1 VRTSTST
8 PASTLTASPTY
19 TQSVP
24 ATETRTPTASLTRTI
39 TPTLTKTVSGTAT
52 LTRTNTPPAAATST
66 PTKSGCTL
74 VHNGAFES
82 QVLTL
87 INAQRAAAGLGAL
100 TDSFPLETSSG
111 IHSDDQA
118 ANNFLSHTGSD
129 GSTYWQREVA
139 AGYTG
144 RWGGEIIYAGSGSY
158 NNPQS
163 AVTWWM
169 NDAPHKAVIL
179 ADYNDFG
186 AGYAYCPSGSYGGFF
201 TVDFGHR

>member
-1 VRTSTST
+1 
-8 PASTLTASPTY
+8 L
-19 TQSVP
+19 
-24 ATETRTPTASLTRTI
+24 I
-39 TPTLTKTVSGTAT
+39 
-52 LTRTNTPPAAATST
+52 
-66 PTKSGCTL
+66 
-74 VHNGAFES
+74 HNGAFENQMLS
-82 QVLTL
+82 L
-87 INAQRAAAGLGAL
+87 INAQRALAGLGAL
-100 TDSFPLETSSG
+100 TDSYPLENSSG

-118 ANNFLSHTGSD
+118 ANDFLSHTGSD

-144 RWGGEIIYAGSGSY
+144 RWGGEIIYAGSGAY

-169 NDAPHKAVIL
+169 NDAPHKAIIL

-186 AGYAYCPSGSYGGFF
+186 AGYAYCPTGTYGGFF

>member
-1 VRTSTST
+1 MTFTPSRTASPSSSPTRTVSPTPTPTHTGAATATPTST
-8 PASTLTASPTY
+8 PVT
-19 TQSVP
+19 
-24 ATETRTPTASLTRTI
+24 
-39 TPTLTKTVSGTAT
+39 
-52 LTRTNTPPAAATST
+52 
-66 PTKSGCTL
+66 SGCSL
-74 VHNGAFES
+74 VHNGAFEN
-82 QVLTL
+82 QLLTL
-87 INAQRAAAGLGAL
+87 INQQRALAGLGAL
-100 TDSFPLETSSG
+100 TDSYPLENSAGT
-111 IHSDDQA
+111 HSDDQA
-118 ANNFLSHTGSD
+118 ANNFMSHTGSD

-169 NDAPHKAVIL
+169 NDAPHKAIIL

-186 AGYAYCPSGSYGGFF
+186 AGYAYCPTGTYGGFF

>member
-1 VRTSTST
+1 MAPLKTSCLHS
-8 PASTLTASPTY
+8 S
-19 TQSVP
+19 
-24 ATETRTPTASLTRTI
+24 I
-39 TPTLTKTVSGTAT
+39 
-52 LTRTNTPPAAATST
+52 
-66 PTKSGCTL
+66 
-74 VHNGAFES
+74 
-82 QVLTL
+82 
-87 INAQRAAAGLGAL
+87 AQRALAGLGAL
-100 TDSFPLETSSG
+100 TDSYPLENSSG
-111 IHSDDQA
+111 SHSDDQA

-144 RWGGEIIYAGSGSY
+144 RWGGEIIYAGSGAY

-186 AGYAYCPSGSYGGFF
+186 AGYAYCPTGTYGGFF
-201 TVDFGHR
+201 TVDFGHRE